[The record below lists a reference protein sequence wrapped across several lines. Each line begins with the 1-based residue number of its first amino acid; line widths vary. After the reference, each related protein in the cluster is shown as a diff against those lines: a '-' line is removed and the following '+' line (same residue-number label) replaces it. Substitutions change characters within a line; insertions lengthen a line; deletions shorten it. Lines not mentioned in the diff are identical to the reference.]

1 MRPIVQPF
9 LQKLIPPIPEAVRDD
24 FAILSATR
32 LQSQSRALFLA
43 MFLTIPLVL
52 YASSSGAEPEV
63 RYGIPVAMAGLCL
76 LGYISLIKDRN
87 ASGSPDMA
95 RQFIAESTFFSA
107 AICVLVSVW
116 CVLSWVNAPPEMRL
130 FYPFTL
136 ALGSLTTIY
145 NLATIRLAAILNI
158 IIGIVPITIIMLLSG
173 DPVGWSAA
181 GSLIMVTVFL
191 FRLIT
196 WQNDQFINLLVL
208 RHEMREL
215 AHTDPLTSLFNR
227 RALSEHL
234 EHQIVTGHEQRGFT
248 VALIDLDGFKP
259 VNDQFGHSVGDQLL
273 IEVAHRLQQACGENG
288 IVARM
293 GGDEFAILLSPD
305 STISSSACADHLLA
319 ALVPPCM
326 VDDHIIRVQA
336 SVGVATWPIDGETAE
351 MLFEVADRQL
361 YAVKKQAANAQRR
374 DSARRA
380 RLQSR
385 SG

>member
-1 MRPIVQPF
+1 MQRF
-9 LQKLIPPIPEAVRDD
+9 LEKLIPPIPEAVRDE

-52 YASSSGAEPEV
+52 YASSNGADPAV
-63 RYGIPVAMAGLCL
+63 RYGMPLAMAGVCL

-87 ASGSPDMA
+87 ASGSPDLA
-95 RQFIAESTFFSA
+95 RKFIAESTFFSA

-158 IIGIVPITIIMLLSG
+158 IIGIVPITVILLLSG

-181 GSLIMVTVFL
+181 GSLIMVTTFL
-191 FRLIT
+191 YRVIT

-215 AHTDPLTSLFNR
+215 AHTDPLTNLFNR
-227 RALSEHL
+227 RALAEQL
-234 EHQIVTGHEQRGFT
+234 ERQIAAGDEQRGFT
-248 VALIDLDGFKP
+248 IALIDLDGFKP
-259 VNDQFGHSVGDQLL
+259 VNDQFGHAVGDQLL
-273 IEVAHRLQQACGENG
+273 IEVAQRLQHACGDSG
-288 IVARM
+288 MVARM
-293 GGDEFAILLSPD
+293 GGDEFAILLSPE
-305 STISSSACADHLLA
+305 STISSSACADHMLA
-319 ALVPPCM
+319 ALVPPCK
-326 VDDHIIRVQA
+326 VDNHVIRVRA
-336 SVGVATWPIDGETAE
+336 SIGIATWPVDGETAE
-351 MLFEVADRQL
+351 ALFEVADTQL
-361 YAVKKQAANAQRR
+361 YAVKNYAAKTSAPDSSYRR
-374 DSARRA
+374 SLRSK
-380 RLQSR
+380 SR
-385 SG
+385 

>member
-1 MRPIVQPF
+1 MRTSVQRF
-9 LQKLIPPIPEAVRDD
+9 LEKLIPPIPEAVRDE

-52 YASSSGAEPEV
+52 YASSNGADPAV
-63 RYGIPVAMAGLCL
+63 RYGMPLAMAGICL

-87 ASGSPDMA
+87 ASGSPDLA
-95 RQFIAESTFFSA
+95 RKFIAESTFFSA

-158 IIGIVPITIIMLLSG
+158 IIGIVPITVILLLSG

-181 GSLIMVTVFL
+181 GSLIMVTTFL
-191 FRLIT
+191 YRVIT

-215 AHTDPLTSLFNR
+215 AHTDPLTNLFNR
-227 RALSEHL
+227 RALAEQL
-234 EHQIVTGHEQRGFT
+234 ERQIATGDEQRGFT
-248 VALIDLDGFKP
+248 IALIDLDGFKP
-259 VNDQFGHSVGDQLL
+259 VNDQFGHAVGDQLL
-273 IEVAHRLQQACGENG
+273 IEVAQRLQHACGDSG

-293 GGDEFAILLSPD
+293 GGDEFAILLSPE
-305 STISSSACADHLLA
+305 STISSSACADHMLA
-319 ALVPPCM
+319 ALVPPCK
-326 VDDHIIRVQA
+326 VDNHVIRVRA
-336 SVGVATWPIDGETAE
+336 SIGIATWPVDGETAE
-351 MLFEVADRQL
+351 VLFEVADTQL
-361 YAVKKQAANAQRR
+361 YAVKNYAAKTSAPDSSYRR
-374 DSARRA
+374 SLRSK
-380 RLQSR
+380 SR
-385 SG
+385 

>member
-87 ASGSPDMA
+87 ASGSPDLA
-95 RQFIAESTFFSA
+95 RKFIAESTFFSA

>member
-1 MRPIVQPF
+1 MQRF
-9 LQKLIPPIPEAVRDD
+9 LEKLIPPIPEAVRDE

-52 YASSSGAEPEV
+52 YASSNGADPAV
-63 RYGIPVAMAGLCL
+63 RYGMPLAMAGICL

-87 ASGSPDMA
+87 ASGSPDLA
-95 RQFIAESTFFSA
+95 RKFIAESTFFSA

-158 IIGIVPITIIMLLSG
+158 IIGIVPITVILLLSG

-181 GSLIMVTVFL
+181 GSLIMVTTFL
-191 FRLIT
+191 YRVIT

-215 AHTDPLTSLFNR
+215 AHTDPLTNLFNR
-227 RALSEHL
+227 RALAEQL
-234 EHQIVTGHEQRGFT
+234 ERQIATGDEQRGFT
-248 VALIDLDGFKP
+248 IALIDLDGFKP
-259 VNDQFGHSVGDQLL
+259 VNDQFGHAVGDQLL
-273 IEVAHRLQQACGENG
+273 IEVAQRLQHACGDSG

-293 GGDEFAILLSPD
+293 GGDEFAILLSPE
-305 STISSSACADHLLA
+305 STISSSACADHMLA
-319 ALVPPCM
+319 ALVPPCK
-326 VDDHIIRVQA
+326 VDNHVIRVRA
-336 SVGVATWPIDGETAE
+336 SIGIATWPVDGLTAE
-351 MLFEVADRQL
+351 ALFEVADTQL
-361 YAVKKQAANAQRR
+361 YAVKNYAAKTSAPDSSYRR
-374 DSARRA
+374 SLRSK
-380 RLQSR
+380 SR
-385 SG
+385 

>member
-1 MRPIVQPF
+1 MRTSVQRF
-9 LQKLIPPIPEAVRDD
+9 LEKLIPPIPEAVRDE

-52 YASSSGAEPEV
+52 YASSNGADPAV
-63 RYGIPVAMAGLCL
+63 RYGMPLAMAGICL

-87 ASGSPDMA
+87 ASGSPDLA
-95 RQFIAESTFFSA
+95 RKFIAESTFFSA

-158 IIGIVPITIIMLLSG
+158 IIGIVPITVILLLSG

-181 GSLIMVTVFL
+181 GSLIMVTTFL
-191 FRLIT
+191 YRVIT

-215 AHTDPLTSLFNR
+215 AHTDPLTNLFNR
-227 RALSEHL
+227 RALAEQL
-234 EHQIVTGHEQRGFT
+234 ERQIATGDEQRGFT
-248 VALIDLDGFKP
+248 IALIDLDGFKP
-259 VNDQFGHSVGDQLL
+259 VNDQFGHAVGDQLL
-273 IEVAHRLQQACGENG
+273 IEVAQRLQHACGDSG

-293 GGDEFAILLSPD
+293 GGDEFAILLSPE
-305 STISSSACADHLLA
+305 STISSSACADHMLA
-319 ALVPPCM
+319 ALVPPCK
-326 VDDHIIRVQA
+326 VDNHVIRVRA
-336 SVGVATWPIDGETAE
+336 SIGIATWPVDGETAE
-351 MLFEVADRQL
+351 ALFEVADTQL
-361 YAVKKQAANAQRR
+361 YAVKNYAAKTSAPDSSYRR
-374 DSARRA
+374 SLRSK
-380 RLQSR
+380 SR
-385 SG
+385 

>member
-208 RHEMREL
+208 RHEMHEL

-234 EHQIVTGHEQRGFT
+234 EHQIATGHEQRGFT

>member
-87 ASGSPDMA
+87 ASGSPDLA
-95 RQFIAESTFFSA
+95 RKFIAESTFFSA

-208 RHEMREL
+208 RHEMHEL

-273 IEVAHRLQQACGENG
+273 IEVAQRLQQACGENG

-305 STISSSACADHLLA
+305 STISSSACADHLLT
-319 ALVPPCM
+319 ALVPPCV

>member
-1 MRPIVQPF
+1 MRTSVQRF
-9 LQKLIPPIPEAVRDD
+9 LEKLIPPIPEAVRDE

-52 YASSSGAEPEV
+52 YASSNGADPAV
-63 RYGIPVAMAGLCL
+63 RYGMPLAMAGICL

-87 ASGSPDMA
+87 ASGSPDLA
-95 RQFIAESTFFSA
+95 RKFIAESTFFSA

-158 IIGIVPITIIMLLSG
+158 IIGIVPITVILLLSG

-181 GSLIMVTVFL
+181 GSLIMVTTFL
-191 FRLIT
+191 YRVIT

-215 AHTDPLTSLFNR
+215 AHTDPLTNLFNR
-227 RALSEHL
+227 RALAEQL
-234 EHQIVTGHEQRGFT
+234 ERQIATGDEQRGFT
-248 VALIDLDGFKP
+248 IALIDLDGFKP
-259 VNDQFGHSVGDQLL
+259 VNDQFGHAVGDQLL
-273 IEVAHRLQQACGENG
+273 IEVAQRLQHACGDSG

-293 GGDEFAILLSPD
+293 GGDEFAILLSPE
-305 STISSSACADHLLA
+305 STISSSACADHMLA
-319 ALVPPCM
+319 ALVPPCK
-326 VDDHIIRVQA
+326 VDNHVIRVRA
-336 SVGVATWPIDGETAE
+336 SIGIATWPVDGLTAE
-351 MLFEVADRQL
+351 ALFEVADTQL
-361 YAVKKQAANAQRR
+361 YAVKNYAAKTSAPDSSYRR
-374 DSARRA
+374 SLRSK
-380 RLQSR
+380 SR
-385 SG
+385 